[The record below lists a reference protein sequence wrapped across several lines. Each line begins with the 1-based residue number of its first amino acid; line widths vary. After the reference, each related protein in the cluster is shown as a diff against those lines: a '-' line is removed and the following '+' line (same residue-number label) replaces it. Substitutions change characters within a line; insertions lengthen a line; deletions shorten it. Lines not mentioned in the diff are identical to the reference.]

1 VSACERSADAA
12 LRLFCVQRGTLASGN
27 LLGIINCLMQLRKA
41 RLLAAYAL
49 LNALLISAPS

>member
-1 VSACERSADAA
+1 
-12 LRLFCVQRGTLASGN
+12 LFCVQRGTLASGN